1 MTKTETLIERCK
13 ELGIDTESL
22 TNNEQRQAAIDTVE
36 AELKGASDDK
46 AEADKVAA
54 EEKAAA
60 DKVEAD
66 KVAAEEKAAAD
77 KAEADKVAASKKAPA
92 KKAKELVYKD
102 DRGVKWV
109 FKKNAPKSLRIDGHP
124 MSQEEIINTE
134 EVISE
139 LVLGNNSF
147 LTQKQ
152 N

>member
-36 AELKGASDDK
+36 AELKGASDK

-54 EEKAAA
+54 EEKTAA

-66 KVAAEEKAAAD
+66 KAAAEEKAAAD